1 MARTSWNPEV
11 GPMPANKGGTHGGI
25 NPAGGH
31 VVDDVPV
38 QGDHPGNSGHRDA
51 AFPWEGVDATP
62 KPGGDLPPLKSL
74 GDGSYGNP

>member
-11 GPMPANKGGTHGGI
+11 GPMPANKGGAHGGI

-31 VVDDVPV
+31 VTDVPV
-38 QGDHPGNSGHRDA
+38 QGSASGHPGTKT
-51 AFPWEGVDATP
+51 PWEGPDSTP